1 MSGADRPIASQA
13 VFALYRGIGLL
24 PMPKSFFTRRYKIF
38 REQLRDARTSAGLSQ
53 EDLAKKMGWDQTYVS
68 KIERG
73 VLRVDV
79 VELIAICEVLGI
91 DPSQFVAELQR
102 HTGGRRLTH

>member
-1 MSGADRPIASQA
+1 
-13 VFALYRGIGLL
+13 
-24 PMPKSFFTRRYKIF
+24 MPKSFFTRRYKIF
-38 REQLRDARTSAGLSQ
+38 REQLRDARTNAGLSQ

-73 VLRVDV
+73 VRRVDV

-91 DPSQFVAELQR
+91 DPGQFVTDL
-102 HTGGRRLTH
+102 RRQIKQ